1 MVKKVL
7 IANRGEIAVRIIR
20 AAKELGIRTTAVYS
34 EADKDALH
42 VKLADQAVCIGPA
55 PSNQSYLVYQNLL
68 GAAEA
73 TKSDAIHPGYG
84 FLAENADFAD
94 ACKALG
100 IEFIGPSSEAI
111 IAMGHKSTARKTM
124 LNAGVPIIPGSKD
137 EIKSEKE
144 ALETA
149 KKIGYPVIIK
159 ASAGGG
165 GKGMRVVRE
174 EKDLFTNFHLASNE
188 ALASF
193 KNADVYME
201 HYVENPRHI
210 EVQILGDKF
219 GNVIHL
225 FERDCSIQRRH
236 QKLLE
241 EAPSPALDETTRLKM
256 GEAAVKAAKAVNYY
270 SAGTIEFLLDK
281 TGTFYFM
288 EMNTRIQVEHP
299 VTEMITGIDI
309 IKEQFLI
316 ASGEK
321 LSYKQNDLKHNG
333 HAIECRINA
342 ENSENNFA
350 PSPGKVVKY
359 VLPGGNGIRIDSAVF
374 QDYTILPFYDS
385 MIAKLIVHGNNRKE
399 AIARMKR
406 ALDEFIIEGV
416 HTTIPFHLRV
426 MDNKAFIE
434 EDNLSL
440 IATCRKGQ
448 VKANYLRIHELQ
460 SIWD

>member
-1 MVKKVL
+1 MIKKVL

-20 AAKELGIRTTAVYS
+20 AAKELGIRTVAVYS
-34 EADKDALH
+34 QADHDALH

-55 PSNQSYLVYQNLL
+55 PSAQSYLVYQNLL

-73 TKSDAIHPGYG
+73 TGADAIHPGYG

-94 ACKALG
+94 ACHALG
-100 IEFIGPSSEAI
+100 IEFIGPTSDAI
-111 IAMGHKSTARKTM
+111 RAMGDKATARKTM
-124 LNAGVPIIPGSKD
+124 VDAGVPIIPGSKD
-137 EIKSEKE
+137 ILKSDVDTI
-144 ALETA
+144 ETA
-149 KKIGYPVIIK
+149 KKVGYPVIIK

-174 EKDLFTNFHLASNE
+174 EKDLLNNFHIASNE

-201 HYVENPRHI
+201 HYVENPRHV
-210 EVQILGDKF
+210 EVQIIGDKK
-219 GNVIHL
+219 GNVVHL

-241 EAPSPALDETTRLKM
+241 EAPSPALDEKTRVKM
-256 GEAAVKAAKAVNYY
+256 GEAAVKAAKAVNYH

-281 TGTFYFM
+281 TGHFYFM
-288 EMNTRIQVEHP
+288 EMNTRVQVEHP

-309 IKEQFLI
+309 IREQFLI
-316 ASGEK
+316 SSGEK
-321 LSYKQNDLKHNG
+321 LSFNQTDIKHYG

-342 ENSENNFA
+342 ENPDSNFA

-359 VLPGGNGIRIDSAVF
+359 ILPGGNGVRIDSAVF

-385 MIAKLIVHGNNRKE
+385 MIAKLIVHGRDRQE

-416 HTTIPFHLRV
+416 HTTIPFHQRV
-426 MDNKAFIE
+426 MEHKAFNEGIFDTSFIE
-434 EDNLSL
+434 KYFADTL
-440 IATCRKGQ
+440 K
-448 VKANYLRIHELQ
+448 KK
-460 SIWD
+460 